1 MGRLRVHREKVC
13 GLGSLPVGPWLD
25 LHDPDAT
32 ARHGLTID
40 VDDEARKPVRL
51 HLRPRPVAERAIR
64 PIEAPFR
71 ELRDVLPPAAAGA
84 GRATPASAC
93 CGRARASP
101 PGAP

>member
-51 HLRPRPVAERAIR
+51 HLRPRPVAVPAIR
-64 PIEAPFR
+64 RIEVRFR

-84 GRATPASAC
+84 GAQTPGAGLLTA
-93 CGRARASP
+93 GRALASR
-101 PGAP
+101 